1 MHRQLIL
8 ATFAALVMPSM
19 SLAAGQ
25 QHPANTARD
34 HPAASAHANAT
45 AGEAGAA
52 RIETC
57 TATANTLIDNLE
69 KDDFARATSNFDAN
83 MKANL
88 SAGKLGQ
95 FWKQVASHV
104 GTLQD
109 RGAPQNMMYEGHA
122 VITLPLHFEKGS
134 ANEQQLS
141 FKKSEVTIGRLAGN
155 DIVLSK
161 CNVSK
166 LVDPERSNKR

>member
-1 MHRQLIL
+1 MRRQLIL
-8 ATFAALVMPSM
+8 ATLAALVMPTL

-25 QHPANTARD
+25 QHPANAARD

-69 KDDFARATSNFDAN
+69 KDDFAGATSNFDAN

-88 SAGKLGQ
+88 SADKLGQ
-95 FWKQVASHV
+95 FWQQVASHV
-104 GTLQD
+104 GTLQS

-134 ANEQQLS
+134 ANAQVACDADG
-141 FKKSEVTIGRLAGN
+141 KVAGFF
-155 DIVLSK
+155 LRPASAPA
-161 CNVSK
+161 S
-166 LVDPERSNKR
+166 SG

>member
-8 ATFAALVMPSM
+8 ATLAAFAMPAT

-25 QHPANTARD
+25 QHPAATAQD
-34 HPAASAHANAT
+34 HPTASAHANAT
-45 AGEAGAA
+45 AGAAGAA

-57 TATANTLIDNLE
+57 AATANTLVDHLE
-69 KDDFARATSNFDAN
+69 NGDFTAATSNFDAN

-88 SAGKLGQ
+88 DAGKLGQ

-109 RGAPQNMMYEGHA
+109 RGAPQNMMYDGHA
-122 VITLPLHFEKGS
+122 VFTLPLHFEMGS
-134 ANEQQLS
+134 ANAQVACDADG
-141 FKKSEVTIGRLAGN
+141 KVAGFF
-155 DIVLSK
+155 LRPASMPA
-161 CNVSK
+161 S
-166 LVDPERSNKR
+166 SG